1 MSSISPAAPS
11 ATPASPASAAPAAP
25 HDRLRVH
32 QLAAFGVG
40 GVPYNLGVES
50 LKNLA
55 NPIFNIV
62 LGVNPAVIGTMH
74 MLARFWDAFTDP
86 VMGSISDNSRSR
98 WGRRRPFIAAGAVLS
113 ALSFPLIWMVP
124 ASADTTFAAGWFL
137 VTSLLFYTCFTVFSV
152 PFFSLSLELSPDYH
166 ERTRVTA
173 ARALFATLTSL
184 IIAWAFKLAQLD
196 IFPDTLTGMRWVGVG
211 MGLMF
216 LLGGLP
222 PALFLRERY
231 QKLAQRQ
238 PKMPLLPSARATLVS
253 VPFRVILGIS
263 VCMVLGV
270 NTFNALGIYVNTYH
284 VFGGDTKQAAM
295 MLGLTASVSLPIA
308 WVSIPVVTWTA
319 GRFGK
324 SNAMRLCLGSGLVAS
339 VLKWVLFDP
348 AHPYWQLALPV
359 FLVPASSGFWVLLH
373 SMKADVCDEDE
384 LRCGQ
389 RREGMF
395 GAVSGWVHKLAASIT
410 FTLSGL
416 VLVATGFDQ
425 ALGAAQN
432 PEAILRLRVYFSL
445 APCAFF
451 ATCLVLLAFYRLGP
465 SEMHAIRRELEAR
478 RAAV

>member
-1 MSSISPAAPS
+1 MSSPVSAPS
-11 ATPASPASAAPAAP
+11 PAPAAP
-25 HDRLRVH
+25 ATPPPAAAPAGRLRVRD
-32 QLAAFGVG
+32 LAAFGVG

-74 MLARFWDAFTDP
+74 MLARLWDAFTDP
-86 VMGSISDNSRSR
+86 VMGSISDNCRSR
-98 WGRRRPFIAAGAVLS
+98 WGRRRPFIAAGAALC
-113 ALSFPLIWMVP
+113 ALSFPLIWFVP
-124 ASADTTFAAGWFL
+124 AGASSAFAAGWFL

-173 ARALFATLTSL
+173 ARALFATITSL

-211 MGLMF
+211 MGLLF
-216 LLGGLP
+216 LVGGLP
-222 PALFLRERY
+222 PALLLRERY
-231 QKLAQRQ
+231 QQVAQSR
-238 PKMPLLPSARATLVS
+238 PKVPLLPSARATLTNRS
-253 VPFRVILGIS
+253 FRVILAIS
-263 VCMVLGV
+263 VCMVIGV

-284 VFGGDTKQAAM
+284 VFGGDTKRAAM
-295 MLGLTASVSLPIA
+295 MLGLTVSVSLPVA
-308 WVSIPVVTWTA
+308 WLAIPAVTWLA
-319 GRFGK
+319 GRAGK
-324 SNAMRLCLGSGLVAS
+324 TTAMRVCLGFGFVAGA
-339 VLKWVLFDP
+339 LKWFLFDP

-359 FLVPASSGFWVLLH
+359 FLVPASSGFWILLH

-384 LRCGQ
+384 LRTGD

-395 GAVSGWVHKLAASIT
+395 GAVSGWIHKLAASIT

-425 ALGAAQN
+425 ALGAGQA

-451 ATCLVLLAFYRLGP
+451 AACLVLLAFYRLGP
-465 SEMHAIRRELEAR
+465 AEMAAIRRELEMR